1 MPYLTGKGRIHLGDG
16 VRLSGKPSFAF
27 GRAGAEGAPEL
38 VIGDDTFIGH
48 GCSFSVGRSVRIGR
62 HCLLASGV
70 TVLDMDGHPV
80 DANRRRAGDPT
91 PPESIAPVIIGDDV
105 WIGRGA
111 VILKGVSIGH
121 RAIVAAHSVVTKNVP
136 ADAIVAGNPA
146 RVVKE
151 LVAAR
156 DQTQQGA

>member
-1 MPYLTGKGRIHLGDG
+1 
-16 VRLSGKPSFAF
+16 
-27 GRAGAEGAPEL
+27 
-38 VIGDDTFIGH
+38 
-48 GCSFSVGRSVRIGR
+48 
-62 HCLLASGV
+62 
-70 TVLDMDGHPV
+70 MDGHPV